1 MTDFNSFRN
10 ELTQFAGIIRF
21 VTALDR
27 ALRLLARRS
36 YTQQELQAALAR
48 AGVGEADRE
57 GAVARLRELG
67 YIDDREV
74 ARARAR
80 TLLERGAATR
90 LAERKLGEQGV
101 GAAQARAAVGEAAE
115 GASEADLL
123 ARALRK
129 VLRGRAPAGDK
140 ERRRAF
146 RALVAKGH
154 RPSQVA
160 SALGLSWE
168 GDDE

>member
-1 MTDFNSFRN
+1 
-10 ELTQFAGIIRF
+10 

-27 ALRLLARRS
+27 ALALLGRKA
-36 YTQQELQAALAR
+36 YTHKEMDDALAK
-48 AGVGEADRE
+48 AGVAEEERQN
-57 GAVARLRELG
+57 AVARLRELG
-67 YIDDREV
+67 YINDPEV

-80 TLLERGAATR
+80 TLLERGAAPR
-90 LAERKLGEQGV
+90 FAERRLGEQGV
-101 GAAQARAAVGEAAE
+101 GAAQARAAVGEAAQ
-115 GASEADLL
+115 GASEVELL

-154 RPSQVA
+154 RPSLVA
-160 SALGLSWE
+160 GALGFSWE

>member
-1 MTDFNSFRN
+1 M
-10 ELTQFAGIIRF
+10 
-21 VTALDR
+21 
-27 ALRLLARRS
+27 LARRP
-36 YTQQELQAALAR
+36 YTQHELHAALSR

-57 GAVARLRELG
+57 SALARLRELG
-67 YIDDREV
+67 YMDDLEV
-74 ARARAR
+74 ARGRAR
-80 TLLERGAATR
+80 TLLERGAAPR

-101 GAAQARAAVGEAAE
+101 GAAQARVAVDEAAQ
-115 GASEADLL
+115 GANEPELL

-129 VLRGRAPAGDK
+129 VLRGRAPASDK

>member
-1 MTDFNSFRN
+1 
-10 ELTQFAGIIRF
+10 

-36 YTQQELQAALAR
+36 YTQQELHAALAK
-48 AGVGEADRE
+48 AGVPDVERE
-57 GAVARLRELG
+57 SAVARVKELG
-67 YIDDREV
+67 YMDDLEV
-74 ARARAR
+74 ACARAR
-80 TLLERGAATR
+80 TLLERGAAPR
-90 LAERKLGEQGV
+90 LAERRLGEQGV
-101 GAAQARAAVGEAAE
+101 GAAQARAAVGEAAQ
-115 GASEADLL
+115 GASEIELL

-160 SALGLSWE
+160 GALGLSWE

>member
-1 MTDFNSFRN
+1 
-10 ELTQFAGIIRF
+10 

-27 ALRLLARRS
+27 ALRMLARRP
-36 YTQQELQAALAR
+36 YTQQELHAALAR
-48 AGVGEADRE
+48 AGVDEADRE

-67 YIDDREV
+67 YMDDLEV

-80 TLLERGAATR
+80 TFLERGAAPR
-90 LAERKLGEQGV
+90 LAERKLGDQGV
-101 GAAQARAAVGEAAE
+101 DAAQARAAVGEAAQ
-115 GASEADLL
+115 GASEAELL
-123 ARALRK
+123 ARALHRM
-129 VLRGRAPAGDK
+129 LRGRAPAGDK

-154 RPSQVA
+154 RPAQVA
-160 SALGLSWE
+160 SALGLAWD